1 MLFLLLTALP
11 ATNAEAA
18 PWDSQRKVGEDNYQN
33 NKYNEALKS
42 FLEAQVKEPKDLE
55 LKYNTA
61 NSYYKMKDYEKAFR
75 LFESTAKKGDKEL
88 SAKSFY
94 NLGNTAY
101 KMGKLKDSVEYY
113 KKALEL
119 KPNDEDTKH
128 NLSFVRKEIKEGLK
142 RREKGRLIK
151 KSKTAKRAKNQNAQ
165 QNPKGQKINR
175 TTRSETSPKSN
186 GGEGKGKT

>member
-1 MLFLLLTALP
+1 M
-11 ATNAEAA
+11 
-18 PWDSQRKVGEDNYQN
+18 
-33 NKYNEALKS
+33 KS

-128 NLSFVRKEIKEGLK
+128 NLSFVRKEIKRRIEEERK
-142 RREKGRLIK
+142 RQANQKKQNGQKGQ
-151 KSKTAKRAKNQNAQ
+151 KNQNRPAK
-165 QNPKGQKINR
+165 PK
-175 TTRSETSPKSN
+175 RSKR
-186 GGEGKGKT
+186 